1 MSKRDVVL
9 YMYATSI
16 HAYHMRYWVPW
27 LEEPDTRA
35 IEWSMLPLE
44 IQARYL
50 DLASCVQDALE
61 EFPEDHSAA
70 ADKAMEYLEELEWL
84 DVTRQARKNTATP
97 GIVLIN
103 WATHPLVK
111 A

>member
-9 YMYATSI
+9 YMYAI
-16 HAYHMRYWVPW
+16 NIFYHHARYWVPW
-27 LEEPDTRA
+27 LEEPGTQA
-35 IEWSMLPLE
+35 TEWSMLPLE

-61 EFPEDHSAA
+61 EFPEDHLTAA
-70 ADKAMEYLEELEWL
+70 GKVMDSLEELEWL
-84 DVTRQARKNTATP
+84 DITRQAWMDTP
-97 GIVLIN
+97 GHVLID

>member
-9 YMYATSI
+9 YMYAVNI

-27 LEEPDTRA
+27 LEEPYARA
-35 IEWSMLPLE
+35 INWSMRSME
-44 IQARYL
+44 GQSRYL

-61 EFPEDHSAA
+61 AYPEDHLTAA
-70 ADKAMEYLEELEWL
+70 GKVMDYLEELEWL
-84 DVTRQARKNTATP
+84 DVTRQAWMDTP
-97 GIVLIN
+97 GHVLID
-103 WATHPLVK
+103 WATHPRVK